1 MRLINTRRTL
11 FDGARIKAERPPE
24 PEEVYWDQME
34 TKTPELLRR
43 QLLSSAAL
51 ASIAVVGTAIIAF
64 ANYGMGPIMTSV
76 DSLPHRI
83 LMQAISP

>member
-1 MRLINTRRTL
+1 MSSN
-11 FDGARIKAERPPE
+11 PNPN
-24 PEEVYWDQME
+24 PHPNPNPNPNPNP
-34 TKTPELLRR
+34 TPTPTPNPNPNPK
-43 QLLSSAAL
+43 
-51 ASIAVVGTAIIAF
+51 VGTAIIAF